1 MKIAFHRQ
9 DSDAEQE
16 SESRGPQAGN
26 WILIALV
33 TKGRNIQVKN
43 KGPVLNSQFK
53 VVHVLKS
60 FIRTHSVPQGLAFTS
75 KH

>member
-1 MKIAFHRQ
+1 MK
-9 DSDAEQE
+9 AEDLE
-16 SESRGPQAGN
+16 AGN

-43 KGPVLNSQFK
+43 KGPVINSQFK

-60 FIRTHSVPQGLAFTS
+60 FIRTHSVPQGLASTS